1 MLSNIAISGAQVN
14 FGIAVWKF
22 IPRISLGLVR
32 AWKRKDRQS
41 IVTRK
46 GWWEPLLSD
55 EREKQHL
62 FFSILLYLSHINMPV
77 GPIYAYMYIIYYTH
91 INLYVVCVYLYIYIH
106 TYISAYVCMYIFL
119 LIMWIVSW
127 CFGFL
132 VGDINR
138 IWSYFWRSLLF
149 AKVRLL
155 ILRPWLM
162 AYIDRYGL
170 ILKGSAL
177 NAQEL
182 GRRLRI
188 AVLEAFEVSHM
199 LIYVA

>member
-106 TYISAYVCMYIFL
+106 TYISAYVIFPLGAKSLTAPSPIRATTRKTAIITISRFFMSILPFSKKNSVKYIL
-119 LIMWIVSW
+119 S
-127 CFGFL
+127 
-132 VGDINR
+132 
-138 IWSYFWRSLLF
+138 
-149 AKVRLL
+149 
-155 ILRPWLM
+155 
-162 AYIDRYGL
+162 
-170 ILKGSAL
+170 
-177 NAQEL
+177 
-182 GRRLRI
+182 
-188 AVLEAFEVSHM
+188 
-199 LIYVA
+199 

>member
-1 MLSNIAISGAQVN
+1 MEVHTKDLVRVGDGDHGREKTKYSHKKGLMRTTSQWWKGKAAFIFLNLALLKPHKHACGSNIC
-14 FGIAVWKF
+14 
-22 IPRISLGLVR
+22 
-32 AWKRKDRQS
+32 
-41 IVTRK
+41 
-46 GWWEPLLSD
+46 
-55 EREKQHL
+55 
-62 FFSILLYLSHINMPV
+62 
-77 GPIYAYMYIIYYTH
+77 IYIYNIH

-119 LIMWIVSW
+119 LIMCIVSW

-182 GRRLRI
+182 GSRLRI
-188 AVLEAFEVSHM
+188 AILEAFAVSCM